1 MLWELEMQK
10 VVLASGN
17 KGKLKEMSEI
27 LAPYGFDIV
36 PQSEFFSDEADET
49 GLSFI
54 ENAIIKARFAAEKSG
69 LPAIADDSGIEVS
82 ALNGKPG
89 IYSARYSEGEVQQVS
104 DESNLQKLLTDM
116 QDVADD
122 KRQASY
128 YCAMVY
134 VAHAEDPTPIIGLG
148 RWYGE
153 ILREKRGDG
162 GFGYDP
168 VFWVDEFGKA
178 SAELSKEQKNQVSH
192 RAQALNALLMQL
204 HRGA

>member
-1 MLWELEMQK
+1 MQK

-17 KGKLKEMSEI
+17 QGKLKEMGEI
-27 LAPYGFDIV
+27 LAPYGFEV
-36 PQSEFFSDEADET
+36 LPQSQFFSDEADET

-54 ENAIIKARFAAEKSG
+54 ENAILKARFAAGKSG
-69 LPAIADDSGIEVS
+69 LPAIADDSGIEVT

-89 IYSARYSEGEVQQVS
+89 IYSARYSEGAVEQVS
-104 DESNLQKLLTDM
+104 DETNLQKLLQDM
-116 QDVADD
+116 QDVPDGE
-122 KRQASY
+122 RQASY
-128 YCAMVY
+128 YCAMVH
-134 VAHAEDPTPIIGLG
+134 VAHAEDPTPVIGLG

-153 ILREKRGDG
+153 ILPEKRGDG

-168 VFWVDEFGKA
+168 IFWVDEFGKA

-192 RAQALNALLMQL
+192 RAQALNELLMQL

>member
-1 MLWELEMQK
+1 
-10 VVLASGN
+10 
-17 KGKLKEMSEI
+17 
-27 LAPYGFDIV
+27 
-36 PQSEFFSDEADET
+36 
-49 GLSFI
+49 
-54 ENAIIKARFAAEKSG
+54 
-69 LPAIADDSGIEVS
+69 
-82 ALNGKPG
+82 LNGKPG